1 MLEKKALQ
9 LSWHEVSFAIQQEI
23 ESILHKDV
31 PCEASWDDESYWSVI
46 FTRECLS
53 VSEIRCLIESVGS
66 SPKLLIE
73 NVENSEEPYPYGI
86 GMMLSHVLLKRNLG
100 FSWEAEVVT
109 EDSLTLVGITESTEQ
124 ASPVLYLNGNSIN
137 LDSLKSKEELLSFL
151 EENGANHA
159 ALMDSC
165 EEYREQYQDELCWD
179 YPISDGLH
187 LGTFLVLVRE
197 GLLSLPY
204 DSADSENYEHFCL
217 EDVKIFDEDTLHIFL
232 TDWKSYSNG
241 LCRFMAAIKGF
252 LQAEAN

>member
-9 LSWHEVSFAIQQEI
+9 LSWQEVSFAIQQEI

-46 FTRECLS
+46 FTRDRLS

-66 SPKLLIE
+66 SKKLLIE
-73 NVENSEEPYPYGI
+73 NVEDSEDPYPPGI

-100 FSWEAEVVT
+100 FLWETEVVT
-109 EDSLTLVGITESTEQ
+109 ENSLTFVGVMESTEQ
-124 ASPVLYLNGNSIN
+124 ASPLLYLNGNSIN
-137 LDSLKSKEELLSFL
+137 LDSLKSKEELLCFL
-151 EENGANHA
+151 EENGANHT
-159 ALMDSC
+159 ALMDFC
-165 EEYREQYQDELCWD
+165 EEYREQYRDELCWA

-187 LGTFLVLVRE
+187 LGAFLVLVRE

-204 DSADSENYEHFCL
+204 DSADLENYEHFCL
-217 EDVKIFDEDTLHIFL
+217 EDVKMFDEDTLHIFL
-232 TDWKSYSNG
+232 TEWKSYSNG
-241 LCRFMAAIKGF
+241 LCGFMAAIRGF